1 MLGESGDIM
10 PTKEEIDK
18 FITAQKVCSHLAKS
32 IVNKSKI
39 KPIPYAIDFLDDS
52 YDLTWYCDECVKKYH
67 LPENGVF
74 LYHYPEDDEEITS
87 FVKRL
92 GDLKS
97 LEFQVSKLKGF
108 KVSENYD
115 NDPFAEFSRD
125 EAEKPSLFS
134 KEQFNSFSG
143 LNDEKVEHMV
153 EKALVVP
160 FGTEVDF
167 DDSN

>member
-1 MLGESGDIM
+1 M
-10 PTKEEIDK
+10 
-18 FITAQKVCSHLAKS
+18 A
-32 IVNKSKI
+32 SKRKI
-39 KPIPYAIDFLDDS
+39 RPIPYAIDFLDDN

-74 LYHYPEDDEEITS
+74 LYHFPEDDEEITDY
-87 FVKRL
+87 VRKL

-115 NDPFAEFSRD
+115 NSPFADFSRD
-125 EAEKPSLFS
+125 EAKKPLLFS
-134 KEQFNSFSG
+134 QTLFYSLSG

-153 EKALVVP
+153 EKALMVP
-160 FGTEVDF
+160 FGTEIDVID
-167 DDSN
+167 

>member
-1 MLGESGDIM
+1 M
-10 PTKEEIDK
+10 PTKEEINK

-32 IVNKSKI
+32 MASKRKI

-52 YDLTWYCDECVKKYH
+52 YDLTWYCDECVKKYC

-74 LYHYPEDDEEITS
+74 LYHFPEDDEEITDY
-87 FVKRL
+87 VRKL

-115 NDPFAEFSRD
+115 NSPFADFSRD
-125 EAEKPSLFS
+125 EAKKPLLFS
-134 KEQFNSFSG
+134 QTLFYSLSG

-153 EKALVVP
+153 EKALMVP
-160 FGTEVDF
+160 FGTEIDL

>member
-1 MLGESGDIM
+1 M
-10 PTKEEIDK
+10 PTKEEINK

-39 KPIPYAIDFLDDS
+39 KPIPYAINFLDDS

-67 LPENGVF
+67 LPESGIF
-74 LYHYPEDDEEITS
+74 LYHFPEDDEEITDY
-87 FVKRL
+87 VKKL

-97 LEFQVSKLKGF
+97 LEYQVSKLDGF
-108 KVSENYD
+108 KISDNYD
-115 NDPFAEFSRD
+115 NDPFAEFSEN
-125 EAEKPSLFS
+125 EAEKPLMFSQMLFYSLS
-134 KEQFNSFSG
+134 E

-153 EKALVVP
+153 ENALMVP
-160 FGTEVDF
+160 FGTEIDL